1 MSQIEVNTEMLE
13 NLKLSK
19 SAKEV
24 IKSILEGEKKYGE
37 LWFGSESGRNKA
49 YEELKRKLPEGLY
62 VIKQKK
68 VWDEK
73 ENREYFVISISAR
86 RSTKSEV
93 PVIKT
98 QEVSKPEYK
107 ESEEYKKLAR
117 RFGSTIA
124 RAIVKCSEQ
133 YHIDPFVLASI
144 MVAENSAKGS
154 KEEIEIIGRRLKK
167 NPNYYNERT
176 AGEGEKASR
185 GLMQITEPTYE
196 TIKMLLGDKKTSY
209 KDVINNPEL
218 SIKYAAKYVSYLMKI
233 GKKSIEEI
241 AAAYNAGPNSKYIPK
256 EYIEK
261 VKNAYKILTQ

>member
-1 MSQIEVNTEMLE
+1 MSQVEVNAEMLE

-98 QEVSKPEYK
+98 QEVSKQ
-107 ESEEYKKLAR
+107 ESEEYKKLVR
-117 RFGSTIA
+117 YFGSTIA
-124 RAIVKCSEQ
+124 GAIVKYSEQ

-144 MVAENSAKGS
+144 MVAENSAGS
-154 KEEIEIIGRRLKK
+154 KEKEIEIIGRRLKK
-167 NPNYYNERT
+167 NPNYYNERK

-196 TIKMLLGDKKTSY
+196 TIKRLLGDTKTY
-209 KDVINNPEL
+209 DDVINNPEL
-218 SIKYAAKYVSYLMKI
+218 SIEYAAKYISYLMKI

-261 VKNAYKILTQ
+261 VKNAYEILTQ

>member
-1 MSQIEVNTEMLE
+1 MSQVEVNAEMLE

-24 IKSILEGEKKYGE
+24 IRSILEGEKKYGE

-68 VWDEK
+68 AWDEK
-73 ENREYFVISISAR
+73 ENREYFVISLSAR

-93 PVIKT
+93 PVKT
-98 QEVSKPEYK
+98 QNVSKPGYK

-117 RFGSTIA
+117 YFGSTIA
-124 RAIVKCSEQ
+124 GAIVKYSEQ
-133 YHIDPFVLASI
+133 YHIDSFVLASI

-154 KEEIEIIGRRLKK
+154 KEEIEVIGRRLKK
-167 NPNYYNERT
+167 NPNYYNERK
-176 AGEGEKASR
+176 AGEGKKASR

-196 TIKMLLGDKKTSY
+196 TIKRLLGDTKTY
-209 KDVINNPEL
+209 DDVIKNPES
-218 SIKYAAKYVSYLMKI
+218 SIEYAAKYVSYLIKI

-241 AAAYNAGPNSKYIPK
+241 AGAYNAGPNSKYIPK

-261 VKNAYKILTQ
+261 VENAYKILTQ